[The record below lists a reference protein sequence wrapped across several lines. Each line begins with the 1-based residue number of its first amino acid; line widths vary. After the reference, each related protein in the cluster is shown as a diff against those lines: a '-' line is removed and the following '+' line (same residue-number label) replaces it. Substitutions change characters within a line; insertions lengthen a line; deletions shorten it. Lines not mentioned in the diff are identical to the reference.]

1 MTNLETVFEAT
12 IDSYN
17 IGGERKH
24 VPHIRI
30 KEAIAKRF
38 TKNWRGLVHSDLLEM
53 FPPLM
58 NKLAEVGVNSKGREL
73 YDKGLFGG
81 KYTTNY
87 DEALAAVE
95 LYNETLKIK

>member
-1 MTNLETVFEAT
+1 MLLETVFEAT

-17 IGGERKH
+17 IGGERKY

-30 KEAIAKRF
+30 KEVIAKRF

-53 FPPLM
+53 FPTLM
-58 NKLAEVGVNSKGREL
+58 NKLAEVGVNNKGREL